1 MRETIAI
8 IGSHPGTRAEF
19 DFNRSDA
26 DVWVFNEALKS
37 DWCKRADAV
46 FQLHQPVIWRSS
58 TNRNDPKHYEWLQT
72 TSVPVYMLDHFE
84 DVPSSVKYPL
94 DEIIADVFGNNQQIP
109 YFTSSIA
116 YAIALAVYRGYKR
129 IEIYG
134 VEMETQTE
142 YEHQRIGVAYW
153 IGIAVG
159 RGTEINF
166 HSRTMFIEPLYGYE
180 GGTKI
185 EIEHYQA
192 RVDELGKLAID
203 ARSDF
208 EKALAQLNGALDKF
222 SKDYNAG
229 LAEIDNQIAACGQQA
244 HRFGQIDGA
253 KQVDERYLKKCQK
266 MLDETGSYT
275 IVKQEYES
283 EAIQS
288 SKDYQAAMLTVFD
301 TAKHMKLAVES
312 MKTKTNRYERRQA
325 VEQFRK
331 VFEAYIKGTT
341 VVGIAMGVG
350 MENKAWMMKLDNL
363 IKALGGEKAYE
374 MVMDEEVKA

>member
-8 IGSHPGTRAEF
+8 IGSHPGTRGEF
-19 DFNRSDA
+19 DFDRTDA
-26 DVWVFNEALKS
+26 DVWVFNEALRS
-37 DWCKRADAV
+37 TWCKRADAV
-46 FQLHQPVIWRSS
+46 FQLHKPVIWRSS
-58 TNRNDPKHYEWLQT
+58 QNRNDTKHYEWLQT
-72 TSVPVYMLDHFE
+72 TSVPVYMMEHYE

-94 DEIIADVFGNNQQIP
+94 DDIIADVFGNNQQIP

-153 IGIAVG
+153 IGVAIG
-159 RGTEINF
+159 RGIEVNF

-180 GGTKI
+180 GNTKI
-185 EIEHYQA
+185 EMEAYQA
-192 RVDELGKLAID
+192 RVDELGELIKSC
-203 ARSDF
+203 RSDF
-208 EKALAQLNGALDKF
+208 EKAQAVLNGMVSKF
-222 SKDYNAG
+222 EKDFAAG
-229 LAEIDNQIAACGQQA
+229 LNGIDEQIAACGQHA

-266 MLDETGSYT
+266 MLQETGSYMV
-275 IVKQEYES
+275 VKQEYES

>member
-8 IGSHPGTRAEF
+8 VGSHPGTRGDF
-19 DFNRSDA
+19 DFSRVDA
-26 DVWVFNEALKS
+26 DVWVFNEALRS

-58 TNRNDPKHYEWLQT
+58 TNRNDPKHYEWLKT

-84 DVPSSVKYPL
+84 DVPASVKYPL

-159 RGTEINF
+159 RGIEINF

-203 ARSDF
+203 ARADF
-208 EKALAQLNGALDKF
+208 EVALKRINEALDKF
-222 SKDYNAG
+222 GKDYNAG
-229 LAEIDNQIAACGQQA
+229 LIDIDNQIAACGQQA

-266 MLDETGSYT
+266 MLNETGSYT

-283 EAIQS
+283 ASLQS
-288 SKDYQAAMLTVFD
+288 AKDYQSAMLSVFD
-301 TAKHMKLAVES
+301 TAKHMKVAVED
-312 MKTKTNRYERRQA
+312 MKDKTNRYERRRAIEKFQ
-325 VEQFRK
+325 Q
-331 VFEAYIKGTT
+331 VFDKYVKGTT

-350 MENKAWMMKLDNL
+350 MENKAWMGKLDNL
-363 IKALGGEKAYE
+363 IKAMGGEKALDIVTAE
-374 MVMDEEVKA
+374 MTK